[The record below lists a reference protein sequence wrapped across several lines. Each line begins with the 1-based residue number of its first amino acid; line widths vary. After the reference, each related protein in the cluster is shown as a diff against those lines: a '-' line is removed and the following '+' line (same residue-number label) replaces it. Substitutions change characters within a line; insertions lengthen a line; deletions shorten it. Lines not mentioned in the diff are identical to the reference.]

1 LISNNN
7 SYFFIIIS
15 KLTSRASVN
24 LNPRAS
30 AYFETSIAS
39 LSSALSFLFF
49 PRLRERRLVLNKKS
63 IILSNNAFIR
73 VGNEGLDIL
82 SSRRAMDKSIAS
94 LRSAFSF
101 FIYPSLA

>member
-1 LISNNN
+1 VREPQLTL
-7 SYFFIIIS
+7 
-15 KLTSRASVN
+15 KL
-24 LNPRAS
+24 
-30 AYFETSIAS
+30 
-39 LSSALSFLFF
+39 ALLHIVQRFFLFF

-63 IILSNNAFIR
+63 IVLSNNAFIR

-94 LRSAFSF
+94 LRSALSF

>member
-1 LISNNN
+1 VQWI
-7 SYFFIIIS
+7 
-15 KLTSRASVN
+15 K
-24 LNPRAS
+24 
-30 AYFETSIAS
+30 
-39 LSSALSFLFF
+39 ALLQFVQRFLFLF
-49 PRLRERRLVLNKKS
+49 IPRLRERRLVLNKKS

-94 LRSAFSF
+94 LRSSLF